1 MTNPPNPPD
10 PEKGTG
16 PFCRNG
22 PKGALHKRVLS
33 PFRPLLERH
42 RWVPFVLPLLVYML
56 AGSLE
61 PTPEKVGGEAI
72 GLAIPY
78 SYYPWVYTAKLV
90 LTGVVIAL
98 VFPAFRRF
106 PLRVSGLSVVVGVV
120 GIFVW
125 VGLCSLEVETKV
137 LAPFFDSI
145 GLGGFIASGTR
156 SGFDP
161 FEQLANQPA
170 AARAFL
176 AVRLLG
182 LVAIVPL
189 IEEVFYRGFLMRFV
203 VKDDWWEVPMGEA
216 NTPAVVLATVVPVLM
231 HPAELLAA
239 AVWFSMITWMYLRT
253 RNLWDCVVAHAT
265 TNALLGAY
273 VLCSGEWRFL

>member
-1 MTNPPNPPD
+1 MSNRPNPSD
-10 PEKGTG
+10 PNDSKAPRPAG
-16 PFCRNG
+16 
-22 PKGALHKRVLS
+22 S
-33 PFRPLLERH
+33 PGGWREALLERH
-42 RWVPFVLPLLVYML
+42 RWMPFVLPLLVYML

-61 PTPEKVGGEAI
+61 PTPEKAGGEAI

-78 SYYPWVYTAKLV
+78 AYYPWVYTAKLV

-106 PLRVSGLSVVVGVV
+106 PFRVSGLSVVVGVV

-125 VGLCSLEVETKV
+125 VGLCSLEIETKV
-137 LAPFFDSI
+137 LAPFLDSI
-145 GLGGFIASGTR
+145 GLKGFIASGTR
-156 SGFDP
+156 PGFDP
-161 FEQLANQPA
+161 LTELAAQPA
-170 AARAFL
+170 AAWAFL
-176 AVRLLG
+176 VVRFLG

-203 VKDDWWEVPMGEA
+203 VQADWWEVPMGEA
-216 NTPAVVLATVVPVLM
+216 NTAAVVLATVVPVLM

-239 AVWFSMITWMYLRT
+239 VVWFSMVTWMYLRT

-265 TNALLGAY
+265 TNLLLGAY
-273 VLCSGEWRFL
+273 VLYSGAWRFM